1 MDIIQQLIAALK
13 QFQPLTEVEIGVD
26 EVDFKIVSGKIANCD
41 CDLQI
46 TVDAE
51 SVTCVVNHNQKE
63 IAFLSNDELIVNTVN
78 YCHPVNK
85 SELLSALSNYVF
97 NIITK

>member
-26 EVDFKIVSGKIANCD
+26 EVDFKIVSGKIAN

-78 YCHPVNK
+78 YCHPVNY
-85 SELLSALSNYVF
+85 SELLPALSNYVKH
-97 NIITK
+97 IITK

>member
-41 CDLQI
+41 LQI

-63 IAFLSNDELIVNTVN
+63 IGCNFLTS
-78 YCHPVNK
+78 
-85 SELLSALSNYVF
+85 
-97 NIITK
+97 

>member
-13 QFQPLTEVEIGVD
+13 QFQPLTDVEIGVD
-26 EVDFKIVSGKIANCD
+26 EVDFKIVSGKIAN

-63 IAFLSNDELIVNTVN
+63 IACLSNDELIVNTVN
-78 YCHPVNK
+78 YCHHVNK

>member
-41 CDLQI
+41 LQI

-63 IAFLSNDELIVNTVN
+63 IVFLSNDELIVNTVN

-85 SELLSALSNYVF
+85 SELLPALSNYVKH
-97 NIITK
+97 IITK

>member
-13 QFQPLTEVEIGVD
+13 KFQPLTEVEIGVD
-26 EVDFKIVSGKIANCD
+26 EVDFKIVSGKIAN

-85 SELLSALSNYVF
+85 SELFLALSNYVKH
-97 NIITK
+97 IITK